1 MRIIGIVWLDY
12 ILEKLY
18 KKHDVSQ
25 DEIKEI
31 LNGDPKFRFVEK
43 GIREGENVYAALG
56 RTLEGRYLILFFIYK
71 KNGYIVIVSCR
82 DMSTKEK
89 LLYAKK

>member
-1 MRIIGIVWLDY
+1 MEVTIVRIIGIVWLDY

-31 LNGDPKFRFVEK
+31 L
-43 GIREGENVYAALG
+43 IQ
-56 RTLEGRYLILFFIYK
+56 I
-71 KNGYIVIVSCR
+71 C
-82 DMSTKEK
+82 
-89 LLYAKK
+89 